1 MRIYDMEKNMERY
14 FCKYG
19 LVALRVGVVV
29 FLLIV
34 SPHGLNAQAN
44 LGRGRISG
52 MVVDEEKRPLEGVLI
67 VAQSLTALNTKLE
80 TKTGKKGYF
89 AIGGLG
95 TGMWRITAAKSGF
108 MDAYQDIDVH
118 QLKANPP
125 VVLVLK
131 DSVASTGAISEKGA
145 SDSLN
150 RGNQLLAEE
159 KYEEARIIFEKFL
172 SQSPESYQI
181 RLQIGMCW
189 LKQGDLDK
197 AEAELKLVL
206 DKVLQTSGS
215 YEKAATLSMQALAG
229 LGEAAIKRNDIV
241 AGQKLFRQALEV
253 SPTNEILAYNVAEI
267 LFSNQKTDE
276 AIQYYLLAIQI
287 KKEWSKPYYK
297 LGIVYLN
304 KGDFTHALEY
314 LRQFVAL
321 DPNNPETPQVRNIID
336 TIEKIKN

>member
-1 MRIYDMEKNMERY
+1 MRIYDMEKNMKQY
-14 FCKYG
+14 FFKYG
-19 LVALRVGVVV
+19 LVALRIGVVV
-29 FLLIV
+29 ILLIV
-34 SPHGLNAQAN
+34 SPHGLNAQEN
-44 LGRGRISG
+44 LGKGRITG
-52 MVVDEEKRPLEGVLI
+52 KVVDAEKRPLEGVLI
-67 VAQSLTALNTKLE
+67 VAQSLTALNTKLDA
-80 TKTGKKGYF
+80 KTDRKGYF
-89 AIGGLG
+89 AIAGLG
-95 TGMWRITAAKSGF
+95 TGMWRISASKSGF

-118 QLKANPP
+118 QLRPNPP

-131 DSVASTGAISEKGA
+131 DSAASSEAISENVT

-150 RGNQLLAEE
+150 KGNQLLAEE

-215 YEKAATLSMQALAG
+215 YEKAAALSMQALAG

-241 AGQKLFRQALEV
+241 AGQKFFRQALEV
-253 SPTNEILAYNVAEI
+253 SPTNEVLAYNMAEI

-287 KKEWSKPYYK
+287 KKEWPKPYYK
-297 LGIVYLN
+297 LGMAYLN
-304 KGDFTHALEY
+304 KGDFAKALEY
-314 LRQFVAL
+314 LRQFIAL
-321 DPNNPETPQVRNIID
+321 DSQSPAAAEARNIIVAV
-336 TIEKIKN
+336 EKMK